1 MLISSTDLTSFPI
14 LSLRSSSKIATISK
28 LIINPYDLTIQAL
41 KLTGRQLD
49 NPKDSYL
56 LPEDIREISPLGI
69 IINDSEDIVSS
80 TDVIRL
86 QKTLDLQFELISL
99 PVIDKQQRK
108 VGKVVNYNIIAENMM
123 IYQLVV
129 QRPMFKDFFDPE
141 LLIHRSQI
149 AELSHDKVI
158 IKNSL
163 DQLREIERQDA
174 IDNFVNPFRFTKSAK
189 TSK

>member
-14 LSLRSSSKIATISK
+14 LSLRSSSKIAIISK

-41 KLTGRQLD
+41 KLAGRQLD

-69 IINDSEDIVSS
+69 IINDSEDIVSG

-86 QKTLDLQFELISL
+86 QKTLDLQFELIGL

-108 VGKVVNYNIIAENMM
+108 VGKVVNYNIIVENMT

-163 DQLREIERQDA
+163 SQLREIERQDA
-174 IDNFVNPFRFTKSAK
+174 IDNFVNPFRSTKSAK

>member
-69 IINDSEDIVSS
+69 IVNDSEDIVSS

-86 QKTLDLQFELISL
+86 QKTLDLQFELIGL

-108 VGKVVNYNIIAENMM
+108 VGKVINYNIVAENMM

-163 DQLREIERQDA
+163 SQLREIERQDA
-174 IDNFVNPFRFTKSAK
+174 IDNFVNPFRSTKSAK

>member
-41 KLTGRQLD
+41 KLAGRQLD

-86 QKTLDLQFELISL
+86 QKTLDLQFELIGL

-108 VGKVVNYNIIAENMM
+108 VGKVINYNIVAENMM
-123 IYQLVV
+123 IYQLVI

-163 DQLREIERQDA
+163 NQLREIERQDA
-174 IDNFVNPFRFTKSAK
+174 IDNFVNPFRSTKSAK

>member
-41 KLTGRQLD
+41 KLAGRQLD

-86 QKTLDLQFELISL
+86 QKTLDLQFELIGL

-108 VGKVVNYNIIAENMM
+108 VGKVVNYNVIAENMM

-163 DQLREIERQDA
+163 SQLREIERQDA
-174 IDNFVNPFRFTKSAK
+174 IDNFVNPFRSTKSAK

>member
-28 LIINPYDLTIQAL
+28 LIINPYNLTIQAL
-41 KLTGRQLD
+41 KLAGRQLD

-86 QKTLDLQFELISL
+86 QKMLDLQFELIGL

-108 VGKVVNYNIIAENMM
+108 VGKVINYNIIAENMM

-163 DQLREIERQDA
+163 SQLREIERQDA
-174 IDNFVNPFRFTKSAK
+174 IDNFVNPFRSTKSAK

>member
-69 IINDSEDIVSS
+69 IVNDSEDIVSS

-99 PVIDKQQRK
+99 PVVDKQQRK
-108 VGKVVNYNIIAENMM
+108 VGKVINYNIVAENMM

-163 DQLREIERQDA
+163 NQLREIERQDA
-174 IDNFVNPFRFTKSAK
+174 IDNFVNPFRSTKSAK

>member
-41 KLTGRQLD
+41 KLAGRQLD
-49 NPKDSYL
+49 DPKDSYL

-108 VGKVVNYNIIAENMM
+108 VGKVVNYNIITENMM

-163 DQLREIERQDA
+163 SQLREIERQDA
-174 IDNFVNPFRFTKSAK
+174 IDNFVNPFRSTKSAK

>member
-41 KLTGRQLD
+41 KLAGRQLD
-49 NPKDSYL
+49 DPKDSYL
-56 LPEDIREISPLGI
+56 LSEDIREISPLGI

-108 VGKVVNYNIIAENMM
+108 VGRVVNYNIIAENMM

-141 LLIHRSQI
+141 LLVHRSQI

-163 DQLREIERQDA
+163 SQLREIERQDA
-174 IDNFVNPFRFTKSAK
+174 IDNFVNPFRSTKSAK

>member
-1 MLISSTDLTSFPI
+1 MLISSTDLTNFPI

-41 KLTGRQLD
+41 KLAGRQLD
-49 NPKDSYL
+49 DPKDSYL

-69 IINDSEDIVSS
+69 IVNDSEDIVSS

-86 QKTLDLQFELISL
+86 QKTLDLQFELIGL
-99 PVIDKQQRK
+99 PVVDKQQRK
-108 VGKVVNYNIIAENMM
+108 VGKIINYNIVAENMM

-129 QRPMFKDFFDPE
+129 QRPIFKDFFDPE

-163 DQLREIERQDA
+163 NQLREIERQDA
-174 IDNFVNPFRFTKSAK
+174 IDNFVNPFRSTKSAK

>member
-41 KLTGRQLD
+41 KLAGRQLD
-49 NPKDSYL
+49 DPKDSYL

-69 IINDSEDIVSS
+69 IVNDSEDIVSS

-86 QKTLDLQFELISL
+86 QKTLDLQFELIGL

-108 VGKVVNYNIIAENMM
+108 VGKVINYNIIAENMM

-174 IDNFVNPFRFTKSAK
+174 IDNFVNPFRSTKSAK

>member
-41 KLTGRQLD
+41 KLAGRQLD

-56 LPEDIREISPLGI
+56 LPEDIREISPPGI
-69 IINDSEDIVSS
+69 IVNDSEDIVSS

-108 VGKVVNYNIIAENMM
+108 VGKVINYNIVAENMM

-174 IDNFVNPFRFTKSAK
+174 IDNFVNPFRSTKSAK

>member
-1 MLISSTDLTSFPI
+1 MLISSTDLTNFPI

-49 NPKDSYL
+49 DPKDSYL

-69 IINDSEDIVSS
+69 IVNDSEDIVSS
-80 TDVIRL
+80 ADVIRL
-86 QKTLDLQFELISL
+86 QKTLDLQFELIGL

-108 VGKVVNYNIIAENMM
+108 VGKVINYNIIAENMM

-129 QRPMFKDFFDPE
+129 QRPLFKDFFDPE
-141 LLIHRSQI
+141 LLVHRSQI
-149 AELSHDKVI
+149 AELSHDKII

-163 DQLREIERQDA
+163 NQLREIERQDA
-174 IDNFVNPFRFTKSAK
+174 IDNFVNPFRSTKSAK

>member
-49 NPKDSYL
+49 DPKDSYL

-163 DQLREIERQDA
+163 NQLREIERQDA
-174 IDNFVNPFRFTKSAK
+174 IDNFVNPFRSTKSAK

>member
-41 KLTGRQLD
+41 KLAGRQLD
-49 NPKDSYL
+49 DPKDSYL

-86 QKTLDLQFELISL
+86 QKTLDLQFELIGL

-163 DQLREIERQDA
+163 SQLREIERQDA
-174 IDNFVNPFRFTKSAK
+174 IDNFVNPFRSTKSAK

>member
-1 MLISSTDLTSFPI
+1 MLISSTDLTNFPI

-69 IINDSEDIVSS
+69 IVNDSEDIVSS

-86 QKTLDLQFELISL
+86 QKTLDLQFELIGL

-108 VGKVVNYNIIAENMM
+108 VGKVINYNIIAENMM

-141 LLIHRSQI
+141 LLVHRSQI

-163 DQLREIERQDA
+163 NQLREIERQDA
-174 IDNFVNPFRFTKSAK
+174 IDNFVNPFRSTKSAK

>member
-41 KLTGRQLD
+41 KLAGRQLD

-69 IINDSEDIVSS
+69 IINDSEDIVSG

-86 QKTLDLQFELISL
+86 QKTLDLQFELIGL

-108 VGKVVNYNIIAENMM
+108 VGKVINYNIIAENMM

-163 DQLREIERQDA
+163 SQLREIERQDA
-174 IDNFVNPFRFTKSAK
+174 IDNFVNPFRSTKSAK

>member
-1 MLISSTDLTSFPI
+1 MLISSTDLTNFPI

-49 NPKDSYL
+49 DPKDSYL

-69 IINDSEDIVSS
+69 IVNDSEDIVSS

-86 QKTLDLQFELISL
+86 QKTLDLQFELIGL

-108 VGKVVNYNIIAENMM
+108 VGKVINYNIVAENMM

-141 LLIHRSQI
+141 LLVHRSQI

-163 DQLREIERQDA
+163 NQLREIERQDA
-174 IDNFVNPFRFTKSAK
+174 IDNFVNPFRSTKSAK

>member
-41 KLTGRQLD
+41 KLAGRQLD
-49 NPKDSYL
+49 DPKDSYL

-86 QKTLDLQFELISL
+86 QKTLDLQFELIDL

-163 DQLREIERQDA
+163 SQLREIERQDA
-174 IDNFVNPFRFTKSAK
+174 IDNFVNPFRSTKSAK

>member
-41 KLTGRQLD
+41 KLAGRQLD
-49 NPKDSYL
+49 DPKDSYL

-69 IINDSEDIVSS
+69 IVNDSEDIVSS
-80 TDVIRL
+80 ADVIRL
-86 QKTLDLQFELISL
+86 QKTLDLQFELIGL

-123 IYQLVV
+123 IYQLIV

-163 DQLREIERQDA
+163 SQLREIERQDA
-174 IDNFVNPFRFTKSAK
+174 IDNFVNPFRSTKSAK

>member
-41 KLTGRQLD
+41 KLAGRQLD
-49 NPKDSYL
+49 DPKDSYL

-69 IINDSEDIVSS
+69 IVNDSEDIVSS

-86 QKTLDLQFELISL
+86 QKTLDLQFELIGL
-99 PVIDKQQRK
+99 PVVDKQQRK
-108 VGKVVNYNIIAENMM
+108 VGKVINYNIIAENMM

-141 LLIHRSQI
+141 LLIHCSQI

-163 DQLREIERQDA
+163 NQLREIERQDA
-174 IDNFVNPFRFTKSAK
+174 IDNFVNPFRSTKSAK

>member
-1 MLISSTDLTSFPI
+1 MLISSTDLTNFPI

-41 KLTGRQLD
+41 KLAGRQLD

-69 IINDSEDIVSS
+69 IINDSEDIVSG

-86 QKTLDLQFELISL
+86 QKTLDLQFELIGL

-108 VGKVVNYNIIAENMM
+108 VGKVINYNIIAENMM

-163 DQLREIERQDA
+163 SQLREIERQDA
-174 IDNFVNPFRFTKSAK
+174 IDNFVNPFRSTKSAK

>member
-41 KLTGRQLD
+41 KLAGRQLD
-49 NPKDSYL
+49 DPKDSYL

-86 QKTLDLQFELISL
+86 QKTLDLQFELIGL

-163 DQLREIERQDA
+163 NQLREIERQDA
-174 IDNFVNPFRFTKSAK
+174 IDNFVNPFRSTKSAK

>member
-41 KLTGRQLD
+41 KLVGRQLD

-69 IINDSEDIVSS
+69 IINDSEDIVSG

-86 QKTLDLQFELISL
+86 QKTLDLQFELIGL

-108 VGKVVNYNIIAENMM
+108 VGKVINYNIVAENMM
-123 IYQLVV
+123 IYQLVI

-163 DQLREIERQDA
+163 NQLREIERQDA
-174 IDNFVNPFRFTKSAK
+174 IDNFVNPFRSTKSAK